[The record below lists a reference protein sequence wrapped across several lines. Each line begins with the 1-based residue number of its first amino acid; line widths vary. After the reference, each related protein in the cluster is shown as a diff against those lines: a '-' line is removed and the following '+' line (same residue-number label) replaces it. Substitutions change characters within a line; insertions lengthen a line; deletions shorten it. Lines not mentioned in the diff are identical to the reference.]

1 VPNVPTPRR
10 RTRVGRRSSQRGVST
25 WWLLPAALVVAW
37 LLWPRTDSPHAAQ
50 PAAQS
55 VAAWSAPAAS
65 PFATVRSESAAE
77 GTAPFSK
84 EGLQAR
90 QAQLAL
96 WKQRLERAQ
105 STLEAYRLTTRYPHE
120 SRPISEHVDQ
130 IYPNKEVT
138 EEVPLAVSGGK
149 AAEGVTL
156 RTTQERVFVQG
167 NEGVHF
173 SVSLRDSDGNA
184 LPLRVLRAFAAEMP
198 PPRSASLYPQVPIA
212 FNDEGRDGDAAAG
225 DGVYGAR
232 LHPATQGFAE
242 LFGRIR
248 MEVHLQFQNQQGITY
263 FDVMYTPAAPA
274 TWEGGVREALEDG
287 SLNFY
292 LKANVQ
298 QSGRYVVTGRID
310 DAQGKPFALLTF
322 NDEVGAGP
330 QEFKL
335 TLFGKLIRDGQ
346 PAFPLVLRDVDAF
359 LLRPNASPDRSLM
372 PRLPGQV
379 HMSQTHAPESFSN
392 AEWNSEERTRYLREL
407 GRDVATARA
416 RTEQLSR

>member
-1 VPNVPTPRR
+1 VPTPCHRSGA
-10 RTRVGRRSSQRGVST
+10 GRPSTQRGAST
-25 WWLLPAALVVAW
+25 WWLLPAVLLVAW
-37 LLWPRTDSPHAAQ
+37 LLWPRTDSP
-50 PAAQS
+50 PASRPVAHS
-55 VAAWSAPAAS
+55 FAAWSAPAAS
-65 PFATVRSESAAE
+65 PFATVRNQSAAE

-105 STLEAYRLTTRYPHE
+105 STLEAYRLSTRYPHE
-120 SRPISEHVDQ
+120 SRPVREHVDQ
-130 IYPNKEVT
+130 IYPNREVS
-138 EEVPLAVSGGK
+138 EDVALAASGGK

-167 NEGVHF
+167 NESVYF
-173 SVSLRDSDGNA
+173 TVSLRDRDGKA
-184 LPLRVLRAFAAEMP
+184 LPLRVLRALAAEIP
-198 PPRSASLYPQVPIA
+198 PPRSASLYPQAPIE

-225 DGVYGAR
+225 DSVFGAR
-232 LHPATQGFAE
+232 LHPAMQGFAG

-248 MEVHLQFQNQQGITY
+248 IEVHLQYQNQQGMTY
-263 FDVMYTPAAPA
+263 FDIAYTPASPA

-298 QSGRYVVTGRID
+298 QAGRYVVTGRID

-335 TLFGKLIRDGQ
+335 TLFGKLVRDGQ

-359 LLRPNASPDRSLM
+359 LLRPIAFPDRSLM

-392 AEWNSEERTRYLREL
+392 AEWNSEERTRYLLEL

-416 RTEQLSR
+416 RAEQLSR